1 MADEGVIGERLNH
14 LFATVHPA
22 GRGPYTLREAADAIN
37 AEAGASIISPAYL
50 SQLRTGQRAEPSH
63 SRLLAIARFFGVD
76 ASYFNEDGAAEETD
90 RQLEFLTAM
99 RDAGVRS
106 VALRAQ
112 GLSEAS
118 LAAVRAVIENAR
130 RLEGLRD
137 GEDEPARLDRAR
149 SRCLPCRSGRGRSP
163 PGRLQAGGKL
173 VAAHAVG
180 RDGTVCCGDIV
191 CVPPGHSLRRGAD
204 TCSITPSASGALS
217 ACAGLTSR
225 ARSALTHSPRPSP
238 STGGAR

>member
-37 AEAGASIISPAYL
+37 AEAGTSIISPAYL

-76 ASYFNEDGAAEETD
+76 PSYFNEDGAAEETD
-90 RQLEFLTAM
+90 RHLEFLTAM

-149 SRCLPCRSGRGRSP
+149 SRCLQRRSGLFRP
-163 PGRLQAGGKL
+163 
-173 VAAHAVG
+173 
-180 RDGTVCCGDIV
+180 
-191 CVPPGHSLRRGAD
+191 RR
-204 TCSITPSASGALS
+204 PRPEPSGAS
-217 ACAGLTSR
+217 AGRWQVGC
-225 ARSALTHSPRPSP
+225 
-238 STGGAR
+238 STCVRQGWHRLLW